1 MTNYTTVNNPDE
13 TKETQEDAP
22 KLGPDGRPLPKYE
35 DREIENIINNQLANS
50 LGSTQGDIGQIR
62 LKNLQFYK
70 AEPIGELSAPEIEDR
85 SALVSSDVADTV
97 DGMIPQLMKMFV
109 SSDAVSVNAKA
120 EQYEHGAEQAKE
132 YLLHTFHK
140 RNNGFQV
147 LHTLFKDALIQK
159 VGFCEV
165 RWDKVNE
172 DTVENYEGLT
182 QAQVIMLGQDPEIK
196 IEGMDLQET
205 IDIAGQPT
213 AVYHVQ
219 ARRIRERGYACIDS
233 VPPEQMRIH
242 RTAIYG
248 KEIQFIARE
257 RFVTAAELEELGI
270 DADDYSPDESYN
282 AEMIERH
289 AESTGYFSK
298 ETTEELKKYR
308 YTGAYMKLD
317 QNNDGVPELLLCH
330 MVSEKLARYEQVV
343 DDPFI
348 YFCPIPAPH
357 VFFGDCPADRAM
369 EPQRLNTSLIRAIA
383 DSAYLSVNNRHQV
396 LEGKVN
402 LADLTDSRPGG
413 LVRVSEMGAVQQL
426 GSGSLDPAA
435 WKLVEWGEQWKQ
447 RRTGFFPATA
457 GLDAD
462 AINKTAYGTNI
473 QVNKQDAQ
481 IELIARIAAESVRAM
496 FNKLLRL
503 MSMYQ
508 DIPETV
514 KLTGGWVDVNP
525 RQWFDMY
532 EISIDVGLGTGNK
545 DERARNGQMLLN
557 VLEKF
562 ITNKVYDVTPA
573 IKVARDMAKAV
584 GYDKPELI
592 FPDYVPQPPQPPPVD
607 PKLEE
612 IKLNHQLELQRIQ
625 METASKEKIAMAEIT
640 ARQNQSLLELASGVL
655 ASRFAAAGHV
665 TNLINGSQ
673 LDQTSQQA
681 GFTMPD
687 LSAVMT
693 GISELSNQI
702 RTQNGG

>member
-1 MTNYTTVNNPDE
+1 MITTDNNPDAADE
-13 TKETQEDAP
+13 AQEDAP
-22 KLGPDGRPLPKYE
+22 KIGPDGRPEPKYE
-35 DREIENIINNQLANS
+35 DREIENIINTQLSNS
-50 LGSTQGDIGQIR
+50 LGSTLGDIGQIR

-70 AEPIGELSAPEIEDR
+70 AEPIGELQAPEVEDR
-85 SALVSSDVADTV
+85 SSLVASDVSDTV

-120 EQYEHGAEQAKE
+120 AQYENGADQAKE

-147 LHTLFKDALIQK
+147 LHTLFKDALVQK

-165 RWDKVNE
+165 RWDKVSE

-219 ARRIRERGYACIDS
+219 ARRINERGYACIDS

-248 KEIQFIARE
+248 KAIPFIARE

-270 DADDYSPDESYN
+270 DADDYSADESYN

-289 AESTGYFSK
+289 AESKGYFASD
-298 ETTEELKKYR
+298 TTEELKRYR
-308 YTGAYMKLD
+308 YTAAYMKLD

-330 MVSEKLARYEQVV
+330 MVSEKLAKYEQVV

-348 YFCPIPAPH
+348 YFCPIPSPH

-402 LADLTDSRPGG
+402 LADMTDSRPGG
-413 LVRVSEMGAVQQL
+413 LVRVTEMGAVQSL
-426 GSGSLDPAA
+426 NAGGLDPAA

-481 IELIARIAAESVRAM
+481 IELIARIAAESVRTM
-496 FNKLLRL
+496 FKKLLRL

-525 RQWFDMY
+525 RQWYEMY

-562 ITNKVYDVTPA
+562 IMNKVYDATPA

-592 FPDYVPQPPQPPPVD
+592 FPDFVPPPPQPTPVD

-612 IKLNHQLELQRIQ
+612 IKLNHSLELQRIQ

-655 ASRFAAAGHV
+655 ASRFAAAGHI
-665 TNLINGSQ
+665 TNLTNGSQ
-673 LDQTSQQA
+673 LDQTAQQA